1 MLVPSHAKKVLE
13 YDDAKV
19 PLFHRYHVEKQIN
32 EIGQISVNLKS
43 GGYLVINPTEALVS
57 IDVNSGKAT
66 KERHIEETALKTNL
80 ESADEVARQLR
91 LRDLGGLVVIDFI
104 DMEDRRNN
112 RKVENRLRDALSS
125 DRARIQVG
133 RISSFGLLELSRQ
146 RLNPSLME
154 AQFQKCSH
162 CEGVGTVKT
171 LDFAAI
177 TAMRALEEEGIKNNV
192 GELSLN
198 VPNNVAV
205 YILNN
210 KRDMLA
216 TIEKRYDFRVHI
228 RTDDELMP
236 SEFRL
241 DIIKSRDGKPL
252 VEPPDNKK
260 HKNPP
265 KPKNHQN
272 NHDGGDEENKG
283 PKKKSRRRGR
293 RGGRK
298 NNRNQD
304 QNTEN
309 QNNLNPSKEETGN
322 INDNQESSNNNAKDA
337 EDKKHSNQ
345 KDKQEKKTPI
355 KKPVKSEKTDPGD
368 IKSKVDSK
376 KKKPSK
382 QKPKPSNDEPKPY
395 EVVNKEPEKKKK
407 GWWNRLVD

>member
-1 MLVPSHAKKVLE
+1 MKTHLNSTAPSCIYEEGNLIKRSIRDLYTRDIDEVLVSGEKGHKTAKSFMKMLVPSHAKKVQE
-13 YDDAKV
+13 YKDERV

-32 EIGQISVNLKS
+32 DIGQISVTLKS

-57 IDVNSGKAT
+57 IDVNSGRAT

-154 AQFQKCSH
+154 AQFQKCEH

-192 GELSLN
+192 AELSLN

-210 KRDMLA
+210 KRSMLA
-216 TIEKRYDFRVHI
+216 DIEKRYDFRIHI
-228 RTDDELMP
+228 RTDDDLKP

-241 DIIKSRDGKPL
+241 DIIKGRDGTPL
-252 VEPPDNKK
+252 VTHEKPQKK
-260 HKNPP
+260 K
-265 KPKNHQN
+265 QN
-272 NHDGGDEENKG
+272 NNQ
-283 PKKKSRRRGR
+283 
-293 RGGRK
+293 K
-298 NNRNQD
+298 NNQKNQHHHGND
-304 QNTEN
+304 DPQN
-309 QNNLNPSKEETGN
+309 G
-322 INDNQESSNNNAKDA
+322 
-337 EDKKHSNQ
+337 DK
-345 KDKQEKKTPI
+345 
-355 KKPVKSEKTDPGD
+355 
-368 IKSKVDSK
+368 
-376 KKKPSK
+376 
-382 QKPKPSNDEPKPY
+382 
-395 EVVNKEPEKKKK
+395 
-407 GWWNRLVD
+407 